1 MDVRCRQKFVFRPL
15 CVRSI
20 TLSNDVSLEMKLTLT
35 LSNTGTGKFA
45 YGFKIGL
52 MLKDV
57 RIALNVVKGLSDE
70 YFAATERFLT
80 DAVKRFGYDAD
91 FTEVVRVLENDI
103 GLTLR
108 DDAAKASL

>member
-1 MDVRCRQKFVFRPL
+1 M
-15 CVRSI
+15 
-20 TLSNDVSLEMKLTLT
+20 SLEIKLRASVKQHPRNIDNKYVT
-35 LSNTGTGKFA
+35 NTGTGKFA